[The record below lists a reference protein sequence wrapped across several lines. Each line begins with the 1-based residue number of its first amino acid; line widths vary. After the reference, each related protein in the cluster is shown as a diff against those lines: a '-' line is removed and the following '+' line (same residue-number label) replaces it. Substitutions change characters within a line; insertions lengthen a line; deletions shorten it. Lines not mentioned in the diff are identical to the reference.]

1 MDSAQ
6 RATECLGL
14 LALFDGI
21 GGGRRALELL
31 GVIPGA
37 FYASEIDR
45 AAMRCVS
52 AAWPQVE
59 HLGAIET
66 ITDDVWR
73 AMVNKFPRITIWVV
87 PAGFPC
93 QDLSALNRIACKG
106 DRVSTGLT
114 GRSPMSLRCRGASP
128 KGVGWHGW
136 SPHNSRRAGSGW
148 MPALPST
155 VRQTSPG
162 CPL

>member
-21 GGGRRALELL
+21 GRGRRALELL

-37 FYASEIDR
+37 FYASEIDDK
-45 AAMRCVS
+45 AAMRCLS

-87 PAGFPC
+87 PARFPC
-93 QDLSALNRIACKG
+93 QDLSALNRIVRKG
-106 DRVSTGLT
+106 LAGARSGLYLEVVRVVKIGQ
-114 GRSPMSLRCRGASP
+114 RIC
-128 KGVGWHGW
+128 
-136 SPHNSRRAGSGW
+136 
-148 MPALPST
+148 
-155 VRQTSPG
+155 
-162 CPL
+162 